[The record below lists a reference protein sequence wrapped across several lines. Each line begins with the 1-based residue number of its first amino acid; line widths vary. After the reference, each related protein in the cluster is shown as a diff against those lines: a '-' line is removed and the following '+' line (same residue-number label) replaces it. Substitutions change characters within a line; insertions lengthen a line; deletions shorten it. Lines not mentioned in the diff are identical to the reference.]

1 MEDDLLL
8 SALHYVATE
17 GLANVMDISEVQL
30 TEAKNACPAAHKLS
44 AHLLS
49 TLSGRLL
56 LPVTVLTERSW
67 HVEKNLG
74 AKSEAAFLASVAR
87 GELELVDLMAED
99 VGRTARLVEIYD
111 DLRLG
116 LVDAS
121 VIALAER
128 LEISKVATI
137 DCRHFTAVR
146 PRHVMALTLL
156 PETL

>member
-1 MEDDLLL
+1 MTVTLLDTGVL
-8 SALHYVATE
+8 YAAIDRSDAHHEVA
-17 GLANVMDISEVQL
+17 AR
-30 TEAKNACPAAHKLS
+30 
-44 AHLLS
+44 LLS
-49 TLSGRLL
+49 TLPDRLL
-56 LPVTVLTERSW
+56 LPVTVLTETSW

-87 GELELVDLMAED
+87 GELELVDLTVED
-99 VGRTARLVEIYD
+99 IARTAQLVETYD

-137 DCRHFTAVR
+137 DRRHFTAVR
-146 PRHVMALTLL
+146 PRHVTALTLL
-156 PETL
+156 PEIL